1 MSGNLPEDGP
11 VQGIVKKFRIT
22 IKKTYFAQSV
32 WLMDVEAE
40 HHV

>member
-1 MSGNLPEDGP
+1 MSGHLLEDGP
-11 VQGIVKKFRIT
+11 VQGIVKKFRIA
-22 IKKTYFAQSV
+22 IKKTHIAQSV